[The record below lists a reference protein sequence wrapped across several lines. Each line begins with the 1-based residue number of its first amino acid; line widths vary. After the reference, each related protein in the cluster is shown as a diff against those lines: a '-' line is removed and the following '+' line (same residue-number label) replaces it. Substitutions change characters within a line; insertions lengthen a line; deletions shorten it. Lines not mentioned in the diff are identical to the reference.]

1 MILRMQNAVPS
12 PQSEQSPVAR
22 RAAERA
28 LAQRYSVYVAETQ
41 RLIEAART
49 VMQRTE
55 SVEPRVSEIVGEAG
69 LSNQA
74 FYRHFRSKHELLL
87 AVLADGQEQLVRYL
101 EQRMAAEAI
110 ALDRVRRW
118 IRCIV
123 KQAAHPRAAEATRIF
138 VVNAVR
144 LADQFPGETS
154 RSLAEIKAPLR
165 AALED
170 AVAHGD
176 APGADPERDTD
187 AIYHLAMGWME
198 RKIIERVCPSQE
210 DVDHVVRFAVRGLLG
225 DNEPARGEQHG
236 T

>member
-1 MILRMQNAVPS
+1 MQNAIPS
-12 PQSEQSPVAR
+12 PPSDESPVAR
-22 RAAERA
+22 RSAERA
-28 LAQRYSVYVAETQ
+28 LARRYSIYVAEAQ

-55 SVEPRVSEIVGEAG
+55 CVEPRVSEIVREAG

-87 AVLADGQEQLVRYL
+87 AVLADGREQLVRYL
-101 EQRMAAEAI
+101 EQRMAAEAT

-123 KQAAHPRAAEATRIF
+123 KQAAHPRAAAATRIF

-144 LADQFPGETS
+144 LADQFPQDTS
-154 RSLAEIKAPLR
+154 RSLEEIKAPLR
-165 AALED
+165 AALEE
-170 AVAHGD
+170 AVSHGD
-176 APGADPERDTD
+176 APAADPERDTQ

-198 RKIIERVCPSQE
+198 RKIIERACPSQ
-210 DVDHVVRFAVRGLLG
+210 DDIDHIVRFAVRGLLG
-225 DNEPARGEQHG
+225 HDAPARGNRHG